1 VRDDGPGVDP
11 HELER
16 VFDRFYTGD
25 RVNGTGLGLAIA
37 HELSVRMGGELDLSS
52 SNGMTEFT
60 LRLPAPTVEKA
71 TA

>member
-1 VRDDGPGVDP
+1 VKDDGPGVDP

-52 SNGMTEFT
+52 RRGLTEFT
-60 LRLPAPTVEKA
+60 LRLPVPTGGEA
-71 TA
+71 EA